1 MHEKLENNITLTF
14 LFIVPEQKNTHHIVP
29 CFQEHA
35 GIDKNE
41 FTFIMVRTTKNLEF
55 KTQITHLLIC
65 TDYSLNIVIQRSS
78 RLKKQTSL
86 DFFFG
91 FDKSPS
97 GATWELQ
104 FTVSF
109 QLCEMIRH
117 MKKIVVHHAV
127 QFWSTKLESFF
138 GLQRLYFSQL
148 VLYVLPCLLALLS
161 ALGQRNY
168 TAKYSLSL
176 VRNADYSILAV
187 LVLVAKAE

>member
-1 MHEKLENNITLTF
+1 MHEKLENKITLTF
-14 LFIVPEQKNTHHIVP
+14 LFIVPEHKNTHHIVP

-35 GIDKNE
+35 CIDKNE

-148 VLYVLPCLLALLS
+148 VLYVLCLLCFAFCF
-161 ALGQRNY
+161 R
-168 TAKYSLSL
+168 AKKLHCK
-176 VRNADYSILAV
+176 V
-187 LVLVAKAE
+187 

>member
-1 MHEKLENNITLTF
+1 
-14 LFIVPEQKNTHHIVP
+14 
-29 CFQEHA
+29 
-35 GIDKNE
+35 
-41 FTFIMVRTTKNLEF
+41 MVRTTKKLEF

-86 DFFFG
+86 DFFIFFG

-109 QLCEMIRH
+109 QLWEMIRH

>member
-1 MHEKLENNITLTF
+1 
-14 LFIVPEQKNTHHIVP
+14 
-29 CFQEHA
+29 
-35 GIDKNE
+35 
-41 FTFIMVRTTKNLEF
+41 MVKTTKNLEF

-86 DFFFG
+86 DFFLVLISLLLVLRG
-91 FDKSPS
+91 SSNLLWASSCVRWSDI
-97 GATWELQ
+97 W
-104 FTVSF
+104 
-109 QLCEMIRH
+109 
-117 MKKIVVHHAV
+117 KKIVVHHAV